1 MDLMARIQGILLK
14 PKDEWET
21 IKGETYPISQLFTSY
36 VLILAAVPAVA
47 QFLGNWLIGQ
57 RIPFY
62 GTYRHGFGSGL
73 TRAILFYVLTVAATY
88 VLGFIINALAGSF
101 ESKPDQLNAM
111 KLAVFSQTPA
121 WVAGALHIIPT
132 LGLLV
137 WLASFYTI
145 YLMYLGLS
153 AGLMETP
160 KEKVVT
166 YLIVIIV
173 ITFVIWVV
181 ISFVLSAIFAVGLG
195 VSAI

>member
-1 MDLMARIQGILLK
+1 M
-14 PKDEWET
+14 
-21 IKGETYPISQLFTSY
+21 GED
-36 VLILAAVPAVA
+36 
-47 QFLGNWLIGQ
+47 
-57 RIPFY
+57 
-62 GTYRHGFGSGL
+62 
-73 TRAILFYVLTVAATY
+73 
-88 VLGFIINALAGSF
+88 IINALAGSF
-101 ESKPDQLNAM
+101 ESKADQLSAM

-145 YLMYLGLS
+145 YLMYLGLT

-166 YLIVIIV
+166 YLVVIIV

-181 ISFVLSAIFAVGLG
+181 ISFVLGAIFAVGLG